1 MKGKTKFVVCCT
13 IFLFIG
19 VAGTIFVYNNFNL
32 YKTKETKVTR
42 VKITEKNTI
51 KKAINKVKDSVFVVE
66 TYDQFNNKVG
76 TGTGF
81 VYKIDNN
88 YGYIITNHHVISN
101 SENIIVTNISGEEAK
116 AKLLGSDEYSDIAVL
131 VVDKKYALKKIELGS
146 SSNSEI
152 GDTVFTV
159 GSPLGKKYM
168 GTVTKGILSGKERQV
183 EVSLTNGSFI
193 MEVLQTDAAIN
204 PGNSGGPLLN
214 INGEVIGVTSMKLV
228 EDEIEGMGFAIPI
241 ELVSASLS
249 DLEQGKEIER
259 PLFGAQLFDADK
271 AYYLRNYNIDINQ
284 DIKEGTI
291 IVKLEDN
298 SPASKSGL
306 QIGDV
311 ITKLDDKKV
320 ENTAHFRY
328 LLYKH
333 HIGDKL
339 KVTYN
344 RNGKEQMTEVVLNKK
359 IS

>member
-1 MKGKTKFVVCCT
+1 MKAKTKFVVCCT

-101 SENIIVTNISGEEAK
+101 SENIIVTNISGAEAK

-183 EVSLTNGSFI
+183 EVSLANGSFI
-193 MEVLQTDAAIN
+193 MEVL
-204 PGNSGGPLLN
+204 
-214 INGEVIGVTSMKLV
+214 
-228 EDEIEGMGFAIPI
+228 
-241 ELVSASLS
+241 
-249 DLEQGKEIER
+249 
-259 PLFGAQLFDADK
+259 
-271 AYYLRNYNIDINQ
+271 
-284 DIKEGTI
+284 
-291 IVKLEDN
+291 
-298 SPASKSGL
+298 
-306 QIGDV
+306 
-311 ITKLDDKKV
+311 
-320 ENTAHFRY
+320 
-328 LLYKH
+328 
-333 HIGDKL
+333 
-339 KVTYN
+339 
-344 RNGKEQMTEVVLNKK
+344 
-359 IS
+359 

>member
-1 MKGKTKFVVCCT
+1 MLFYFKNGRKYFKRCRCWVKRK
-13 IFLFIG
+13 IFKIKKDISKIFYLYL
-19 VAGTIFVYNNFNL
+19 FVYNNFNL

-101 SENIIVTNISGEEAK
+101 SENIIVTNISGAEAK

-241 ELVSASLS
+241 NTVCQVIEKIYPEA
-249 DLEQGKEIER
+249 LETAN
-259 PLFGAQLFDADK
+259 FATDK
-271 AYYLRNYNIDINQ
+271 
-284 DIKEGTI
+284 
-291 IVKLEDN
+291 
-298 SPASKSGL
+298 
-306 QIGDV
+306 
-311 ITKLDDKKV
+311 
-320 ENTAHFRY
+320 
-328 LLYKH
+328 
-333 HIGDKL
+333 
-339 KVTYN
+339 
-344 RNGKEQMTEVVLNKK
+344 
-359 IS
+359 